1 MSKLFY
7 VSLLLAG
14 LAGLS
19 GCQNKPEKKYG
30 NELGDITAKADPVRV
45 EISPVG
51 YGHFPVELVSNGRL
65 EACRKASL
73 SFRKTGRIA
82 KITVRNGSWVE
93 QGALLAEL
101 ENEVE
106 RINLEE
112 AAIRLEKAR
121 RQRASD
127 LIGQGYLDAR
137 IGDLSPETLRMF
149 NVISGFA
156 EAELSLRQ
164 AEIQLEMTHL
174 LAPFDGRIA
183 NLEAK
188 TGNLPPG
195 GEPFCMVINDRE
207 FDVVFPVMES
217 EMFRL
222 SVGMGISAH
231 PYSMDSVAF
240 PGRVAEINPMIDEHG
255 LVKVKA
261 LIANSKNILVEGMNV
276 KVFIRY
282 QVPDCLIV
290 PKEALVLR
298 NNRQVVFSLL
308 NGRSYWNYVE
318 TQLENSFGYTIN
330 VLSGVLKPGDT
341 IITKGNLNLAHDAD
355 ILFE

>member
-1 MSKLFY
+1 MNKLLIIF
-7 VSLLLAG
+7 LLLTG
-14 LAGLS
+14 LSGLS
-19 GCQNKPEKKYG
+19 GCQKRPDKKLG
-30 NELGDITAKADPVRV
+30 NQLGDITAKADPVSV
-45 EISPVG
+45 EVTPVG

-65 EACRKASL
+65 EARRKVSL

-82 KITVRNGSWVE
+82 MIPVRNGSWVK
-93 QGALLAEL
+93 QGDLLAEL

-112 AAIRLEKAR
+112 AVIRLEKAR

-127 LIGQGYLDAR
+127 LIGQGYLD
-137 IGDLSPETLRMF
+137 IDLGSLKPETLRMF

-156 EAELSLRQ
+156 EAELAFRN
-164 AEIQLEMTHL
+164 AEIQMEMTRL
-174 LAPFDGRIA
+174 VAPFDGRIA

-188 TGNLPPG
+188 AGNLPPADK
-195 GEPFCMVINDRE
+195 PFCLVIDDRE

-222 SVGMGISAH
+222 SVGMDISAH
-231 PYSMDSVAF
+231 PYSLDSMAF
-240 PGRVAEINPMIDEHG
+240 PGRIAEINPLIDERG

-261 LIANSKNILVEGMNV
+261 LIANSKNVLVEGMNV

-282 QVPDCLIV
+282 QVPGCLIV

-318 TQLENSFGYTIN
+318 TVLENSFGYTIN
-330 VLSGVLKPGDT
+330 VLTGVLKPGDT

-355 ILFE
+355 IQFQ